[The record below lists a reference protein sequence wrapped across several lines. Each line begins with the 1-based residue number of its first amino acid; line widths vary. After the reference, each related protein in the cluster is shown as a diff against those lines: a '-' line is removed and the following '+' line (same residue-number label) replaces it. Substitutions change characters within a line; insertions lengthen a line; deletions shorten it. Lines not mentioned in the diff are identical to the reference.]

1 LEVVRVFF
9 VSFVGIEIF
18 TGVFAPTCIILA
30 AGENGDDS
38 GGDDDDDNDD
48 VCVH

>member
-1 LEVVRVFF
+1 MFHSIYV

-38 GGDDDDDNDD
+38 GGDDDDDD